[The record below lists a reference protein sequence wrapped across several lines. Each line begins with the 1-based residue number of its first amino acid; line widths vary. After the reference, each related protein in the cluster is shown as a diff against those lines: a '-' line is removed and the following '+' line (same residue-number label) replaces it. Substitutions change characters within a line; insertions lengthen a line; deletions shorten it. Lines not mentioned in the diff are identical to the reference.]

1 VGDTHADVLARES
14 VMKNTT
20 FIMLALF
27 LITCPVSA
35 GEYNFETT
43 AEGIEK
49 ALTQPRPTKKIRTRG
64 IKTRGIQSAKT
75 RGIKVVEKEQGKV
88 VEKTIIVDEN
98 HTPQGVNLKIEFDV
112 DSYHIR
118 PESFALLD
126 ELGKA
131 LTGDTL
137 KELKI
142 FIKGHTDTDGSDPY
156 NLRLSLDRGLSVKQY
171 LTANFAIPPTRLK
184 VIGYGESMPLVPNTS
199 TANKQLNRRV
209 EIGTNR
215 TQ

>member
-1 VGDTHADVLARES
+1 
-14 VMKNTT
+14 MKKTA
-20 FIMLALF
+20 FLILPLF
-27 LITCPVSA
+27 LITYPLSA

-49 ALTQPRPTKKIRTRG
+49 ALTQPQPAKKIRTRG
-64 IKTRGIQSAKT
+64 IKTRGIQPLKT
-75 RGIKVVEKEQGKV
+75 RGIKVVEKEKGKV
-88 VEKTIIVDEN
+88 VEKTILVDEN

-112 DSYHIR
+112 DSYQIR

-137 KELKI
+137 KRQKI
-142 FIKGHTDTDGSDPY
+142 FIKGHTDADGSGHY

-171 LTANFAIPPTRLK
+171 LTAHFAISPTRLK

-199 TANKQLNRRV
+199 TTNKQLNRRV
-209 EIGTNR
+209 EIETNR